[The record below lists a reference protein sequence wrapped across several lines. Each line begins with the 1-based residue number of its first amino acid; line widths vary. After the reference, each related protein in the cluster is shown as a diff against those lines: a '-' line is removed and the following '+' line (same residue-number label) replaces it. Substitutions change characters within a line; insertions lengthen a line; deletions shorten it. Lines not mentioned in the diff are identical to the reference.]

1 VEDGLN
7 TIETTMRTEYWYYLR
22 GSQRLAFNVTV
33 KPSSLNFVIIFRG
46 HSSLYRVNCDLIK
59 TTWLP
64 RLNSF
69 VEVVSYDSS
78 FESLTSY
85 AAQDNQVARVVDLTN
100 RTTSSASPNST
111 QTASPPFQNA
121 SSLKNASLSPAAA
134 PIIVLTPTPGGSLT
148 LNPPHH

>member
-1 VEDGLN
+1 MN
-7 TIETTMRTEYWYYLR
+7 TIDSAMRTEYWYYLR

-33 KPSSLNFVIIFRG
+33 KPSSLNFVIIYRG
-46 HSSLYRVNCDLIK
+46 QSSLYRVNCDLIK

-85 AAQDNQVARVVDLTN
+85 AAQDNQLAHIVDLTN
-100 RTTSSASPNST
+100 RTTSSSPPNST
-111 QTASPPFQNA
+111 QTAAAASQNVTA
-121 SSLKNASLSPAAA
+121 GKNGSRGAVAA
-134 PIIVLTPTPGGSLT
+134 PIIVLTPTAGGSLT
-148 LNPPHH
+148 INPPHH